1 MSSSVLNFPN
11 SATQWRKGASP
22 NPGGKP
28 KGGRVVQR
36 KARELR
42 KAAAVAE
49 ILNADKPRFAGDGVD
64 LLIET
69 YKDPT
74 MPLEVRL
81 ACATQAA
88 QYERSKRLPASPDP
102 LPVEVD
108 FKWADASPVQSREPG
123 ALLGYDQMT
132 NEELD
137 AEIARL
143 QALRRAEAPADG

>member
-11 SATQWRKGASP
+11 DATKWRPGVSP

-28 KGGRVVQR
+28 RGGRVVQR
-36 KARELR
+36 RARELR

-49 ILNADKPRFAGDGVD
+49 ILNADKPRFTGDGVD

-88 QYERSKRLPASPDP
+88 PVRAIEASSGVTRSSASRGR
-102 LPVEVD
+102 
-108 FKWADASPVQSREPG
+108 FQMGRRDA
-123 ALLGYDQMT
+123 
-132 NEELD
+132 
-137 AEIARL
+137 
-143 QALRRAEAPADG
+143 RAAA